1 MGTVNTILD
10 PFQALSNEERAF
22 LRAVVEVLNNSF
34 ERRVYTLS
42 ANELVALLGGAKNS
56 QRRLEILSNVL
67 AVSDY
72 AELEITANYVMFG
85 EDVDFNVQI
94 LITIQS

>member
-1 MGTVNTILD
+1 M
-10 PFQALSNEERAF
+10 
-22 LRAVVEVLNNSF
+22 
-34 ERRVYTLS
+34 S
-42 ANELVALLGGAKNS
+42 ANELVSLLGVAKNS

-72 AELEITANYVMFG
+72 AELEITANYVMLG

-94 LITIQS
+94 LIAYKADDDSVECLVVECLH